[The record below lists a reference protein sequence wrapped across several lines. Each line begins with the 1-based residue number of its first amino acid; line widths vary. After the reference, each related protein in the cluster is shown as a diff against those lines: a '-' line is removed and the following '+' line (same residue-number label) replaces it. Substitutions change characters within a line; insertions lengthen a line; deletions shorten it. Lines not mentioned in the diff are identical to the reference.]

1 MGAPTSGMTA
11 AGEPAEAAALLDAF
25 KTIDPA
31 ERQKHQAVLEYW
43 LSIRADRELPP
54 LRDLDPLEISDAA
67 TSSLLLEL
75 IGGGEDAE
83 IRHCGEQL
91 KSGAA
96 VDKIG
101 EAPRPSLLSS
111 IARKLAIVAVSRNC
125 LAFEDDFTVD
135 GAATRCSVTLLPFS
149 AAGAWVDYV
158 YAYVSCGP
166 AGAESAEVEA
176 PAVEVEV
183 AESVEA
189 EAPAEE
195 VEVAES
201 LEGNVLEL
209 EVVIE
214 DDEEVEQAAESAQD
228 SEADTADDGEVA
240 AEPAKLANE
249 APGFTFDG
257 KAAAK
262 GFYGTQAVKV
272 EPVMP
277 TPPPAPSV
285 KPQPIQPEV
294 AQAPVEEPQDV
305 EPVEEIEAAAEE
317 QPQPVTSAVEGSLQ
331 SKLTDVRAKA
341 DEARAAK
348 LRANAA
354 LYEGLGAA
362 YDFALDAED
371 RPEEYLKLVEA
382 KGLKIQLRSPM
393 RPVVKLAFEGMC
405 DDSTIA
411 QLEAVLAWAIDQ
423 ELPRGSLAQ
432 RIEEAGGIG
441 PILSGE
447 ARAAA

>member
-1 MGAPTSGMTA
+1 MAA
-11 AGEPAEAAALLDAF
+11 AGQPAEATALLDAF
-25 KTIDPA
+25 KTIDHS
-31 ERQKHQAVLEYW
+31 ERQKHEAVLEYW

-67 TSSLLLEL
+67 PCSLLLEL

-83 IRHCGEQL
+83 IRHCGEKL
-91 KSGAA
+91 KSGTPI
-96 VDKIG
+96 DKIG
-101 EAPRPSLLSS
+101 EAPRPSLFSS

-135 GAATRCSVTLLPFS
+135 GATTRCWVTLLPFS
-149 AAGAWVDYV
+149 AAGA
-158 YAYVSCGP
+158 
-166 AGAESAEVEA
+166 ESA
-176 PAVEVEV
+176 AV
-183 AESVEA
+183 

-195 VEVAES
+195 AEATAVEPAAEES
-201 LEGNVLEL
+201 EVNESPEDDVLEL

-214 DDEEVEQAAESAQD
+214 DDEEVEQVAEAVQD
-228 SEADTADDGEVA
+228 SEADAVDDGKVVA
-240 AEPAKLANE
+240 KPTEPASE
-249 APGFTFDG
+249 VPGFTFDA

-272 EPVMP
+272 EPVLP
-277 TPPPAPSV
+277 TAPPAPAA
-285 KPQPIQPEV
+285 KPQTIEPEV
-294 AQAPVEEPQDV
+294 AEAPVEEPQDL

-331 SKLTDVRAKA
+331 TKLTDVRAKA

-371 RPEEYLKLVEA
+371 SPEEYLKLVEA

-405 DDSTIA
+405 DESTIT

-423 ELPRGSLAQ
+423 ELPRGTLAQ

-441 PILSGE
+441 PILNGE

>member
-1 MGAPTSGMTA
+1 MGAPTSGMAA
-11 AGEPAEAAALLDAF
+11 AGQPAEATALLDAF
-25 KTIDPA
+25 KTIDHS
-31 ERQKHQAVLEYW
+31 ERQKHEAVLEYW

-67 TSSLLLEL
+67 PCSLLLEL

-83 IRHCGEQL
+83 IRHCGEKL
-91 KSGAA
+91 KSGTPI
-96 VDKIG
+96 DKIG
-101 EAPRPSLLSS
+101 EAPRPSLFSS

-135 GAATRCSVTLLPFS
+135 GATTRCWVTLLPFS

-158 YAYVSCGP
+158 YAFVSCGP
-166 AGAESAEVEA
+166 AGAESA
-176 PAVEVEV
+176 AV
-183 AESVEA
+183 

-195 VEVAES
+195 AEATAVEPAAEES
-201 LEGNVLEL
+201 EVNESPEDDVLEL

-214 DDEEVEQAAESAQD
+214 DDEEVEQVAEAVQD
-228 SEADTADDGEVA
+228 SEADAVDDGKVVA
-240 AEPAKLANE
+240 KPTEPASE
-249 APGFTFDG
+249 VPGFTFDA

-272 EPVMP
+272 EPVLP
-277 TPPPAPSV
+277 TAPPAPAA
-285 KPQPIQPEV
+285 KPQTIEPEV
-294 AQAPVEEPQDV
+294 AEAPVEEPQDL

-331 SKLTDVRAKA
+331 TKLTDVRAKA

-354 LYEGLGAA
+354 LYEGLSAA

-371 RPEEYLKLVEA
+371 SPEEYLKLVEA

-405 DDSTIA
+405 DESTIT

-423 ELPRGSLAQ
+423 ELPRGTLAQ

-441 PILSGE
+441 PILNGE

>member
-1 MGAPTSGMTA
+1 MGASTSGLAA
-11 AGEPAEAAALLDAF
+11 AGQPAESAALLGAF
-25 KTIDPA
+25 KTIDPS
-31 ERQKHQAVLEYW
+31 ERQKHEAVLEYW

-67 TSSLLLEL
+67 PCSLLLEL

-83 IRHCGEQL
+83 IRHCGEKL
-91 KSGAA
+91 KSGVA
-96 VDKIG
+96 VDKIS
-101 EAPRPSLLSS
+101 EAPRPSLFSS
-111 IARKLAIVAVSRNC
+111 IARKLALVAVSRNC
-125 LAFEDDFTVD
+125 LVFEDDFTVD
-135 GAATRCSVTLLPFS
+135 GAATRCWVTLLPFS

-158 YAYVSCGP
+158 YAFVSAGP
-166 AGAESAEVEA
+166 AGAETAEPEVPAEVEA
-176 PAVEVEV
+176 PI
-183 AESVEA
+183 
-189 EAPAEE
+189 EE

-201 LEGNVLEL
+201 LEGDVLEL
-209 EVVIE
+209 EVVNE
-214 DDEEVEQAAESAQD
+214 DDEEVEQTPKSAQAG
-228 SEADTADDGEVA
+228 EAETVDDVEVVA
-240 AEPAKLANE
+240 EPAEPAKE
-249 APGFTFDG
+249 TPGFTFDA

-277 TPPPAPSV
+277 TRAAAQS
-285 KPQPIQPEV
+285 QPEAAVQGEPEPEPEPIV
-294 AQAPVEEPQDV
+294 AETPAKIVLTQQNDDPIA
-305 EPVEEIEAAAEE
+305 E
-317 QPQPVTSAVEGSLQ
+317 QPQRPTSAPEGSLQ

-371 RPEEYLKLVEA
+371 SPEEYLKLVEA

-405 DDSTIA
+405 DEFDDRATRGRAGLGDRAGASA
-411 QLEAVLAWAIDQ
+411 RHACAAH
-423 ELPRGSLAQ
+423 RGSRRDWPDL
-432 RIEEAGGIG
+432 EW
-441 PILSGE
+441 
-447 ARAAA
+447 